1 METTRP
7 PNNTFSVR
15 WKFKNDHIWEKAFDT
30 VELRDYFI
38 NSVGLVS
45 HPDIVRITLIGNYST
60 MGTTVKDVVIKDTSI
75 KPIEE
80 LARGDNMGNVPIG
93 VSTSPFWTI
102 SHI

>member
-15 WKFKNDHIWEKAFDT
+15 WKFKNDLIWEKAFDT

-45 HPDIVRITLIGNYST
+45 HPDIVRITLVGNDSSL
-60 MGTTVKDVVIKDTSI
+60 KDIVIKDASI
-75 KPIEE
+75 KPLEE
-80 LARGDNMGNVPIG
+80 LSCSDNMGNVPIG
-93 VSTSPFWTI
+93 VPTSPFWTI

>member
-30 VELRDYFI
+30 VELRDSFI
-38 NSVGLVS
+38 NSVGLLS
-45 HPDIVRITLIGNYST
+45 HPDIVRITLVGNYSSI
-60 MGTTVKDVVIKDTSI
+60 KDVVIKDTSI
-75 KPIEE
+75 KPIVHD
-80 LARGDNMGNVPIG
+80 GDNMGNVPIG
-93 VSTSPFWTI
+93 VPTSPFWTI

>member
-38 NSVGLVS
+38 NSAGLLS
-45 HPDIVRITLIGNYST
+45 HPDIVEVTLVGNYST
-60 MGTTVKDVVIKDTSI
+60 IKDVVIKDTSI
-75 KPIEE
+75 KPIVHEHD
-80 LARGDNMGNVPIG
+80 GDNMGNVPIG
-93 VSTSPFWTI
+93 VPTSPFWTI